1 MSMDFEEELPS
12 TEEVAKEL
20 INDWW
25 EVGYNQW
32 KMEQELLLLERDMAN
47 DTEIVGMVW
56 EEHMDE
62 MEIEPIMEEY
72 DNEQR

>member
-12 TEEVAKEL
+12 IEEVAKEL

-32 KMEQELLLLERDMAN
+32 KMEQELLLNE
-47 DTEIVGMVW
+47 TEW

-62 MEIEPIMEEY
+62 MEIEPIMEEH
-72 DNEQR
+72 DIEQR

>member
-32 KMEQELLLLERDMAN
+32 KMEQELLLNE
-47 DTEIVGMVW
+47 TEW

-62 MEIEPIMEEY
+62 MEIEPIMEEH
-72 DNEQR
+72 DIEQR